1 MRLTRL
7 GHSRGNHLKMKG
19 RVSLFLVAEGV
30 GGNGHF
36 LIMCGIVILSCQAL
50 NERNWVDE
58 RVILNYK
65 SPHKYMKLFTLIEV
79 SGAAGE
85 NRTLDLSLTKGVLY
99 L

>member
-1 MRLTRL
+1 
-7 GHSRGNHLKMKG
+7 MKG

-30 GGNGHF
+30 GGIGHF

-50 NERNWVDE
+50 NEPHWVDE

-65 SPHKYMKLFTLIEV
+65 IPHKYLKLFFLLGV